1 MNKTLQTRFF
11 ISYSGIKLPLN
22 LVNEISPEQMHN
34 RNTYFKATYD
44 ENGKMLLCQKIVYN
58 EVDVQHEYTY
68 AQDGTLAFARIT
80 EGDEVREL
88 NLAPGAQA

>member
-1 MNKTLQTRFF
+1 MNHTPNIRFF
-11 ISYSGIKLPLN
+11 ISYSGMKLPLN

-44 ENGKMLLCQKIVYN
+44 DNGKMLLCQKIVYN
-58 EVDVQHEYTY
+58 EVDVQHEYEY
-68 AQDGTLAFARIT
+68 SLDGTLIFARIT

-88 NLAPGAQA
+88 NLATSNSV

>member
-1 MNKTLQTRFF
+1 MNNTPDSRYF
-11 ISYSGIKLPLN
+11 ISYSGMKLPLN

-44 ENGKMLLCQKIVYN
+44 AQGKMLLCQKIVYN
-58 EVDVQHEYTY
+58 EVDVQHEYQY
-68 AQDGTLAFARIT
+68 NPDGLLVFATIT

-88 NLAPGAQA
+88 NLAPGAQG